1 MKLRTTSFMGII
13 ADYLYGLLKSFGDL
27 WSEEIPDND
36 NGDDQVD
43 ECAGLNEPGK
53 SIADIQ
59 DNSETVEYKG
69 KYAPPAIELQ
79 QPHADKHL
87 KRGLDRHDIQGCSV
101 RNVVEQRKH
110 EAYRV

>member
-1 MKLRTTSFMGII
+1 MKLRTTSLIGII
-13 ADYLYGLLKSFGDL
+13 AMYLYGLLESFRDL
-27 WSEEIPDND
+27 RPEEIPDND
-36 NGDDQVD
+36 NGDNQVD

-53 SIADIQ
+53 SIADIEN
-59 DNSETVEYKG
+59 NSEAVEYKG

-101 RNVVEQRKH
+101 RNVVE
-110 EAYRV
+110 